1 MRVMTLN
8 NLTTP
13 QNNNN
18 VSMVAGAD
26 RPKEKLLKM
35 SPYVLRKE
43 IAKTQRFIFAAELD
57 LQRMPIEWLRE
68 QYFLCKVEGD
78 LDMLELYDEQLRG
91 QVSLD
96 YRKRVAQANVDL
108 MTSVLVEKEKGVT
121 EVENTSDSLGSS
133 ESVNVSE
140 SDFSSQSGELPPSN
154 SPLPRDSTS
163 LGKSAETINTSQSPV
178 VARPSTTQFIDE
190 LQKRI
195 LFSLE
200 LRLEN
205 ELTEEY
211 LRDCCSLYH
220 DRISIEEYL
229 DRGKN
234 DPHATINRLLFIYQ
248 QSLRDDVDEKDD
260 KCAQEECEEDTPQ
273 EYRRITSEDLMRQ
286 VKAKLDYI
294 NRNANG
300 RLANATKWNEIDW
313 DEAPDT
319 VQELD
324 SKLVSMMTYA
334 NGDPRKQNRIHE
346 YERRAM
352 QHLRRNNTMLPER
365 KTKVSDK
372 STYGYANGLFL

>member
-1 MRVMTLN
+1 MTLN

-133 ESVNVSE
+133 ESVNISE
-140 SDFSSQSGELPPSN
+140 SDFSSQSG
-154 SPLPRDSTS
+154 
-163 LGKSAETINTSQSPV
+163 
-178 VARPSTTQFIDE
+178 
-190 LQKRI
+190 
-195 LFSLE
+195 
-200 LRLEN
+200 
-205 ELTEEY
+205 
-211 LRDCCSLYH
+211 
-220 DRISIEEYL
+220 
-229 DRGKN
+229 
-234 DPHATINRLLFIYQ
+234 
-248 QSLRDDVDEKDD
+248 
-260 KCAQEECEEDTPQ
+260 
-273 EYRRITSEDLMRQ
+273 
-286 VKAKLDYI
+286 
-294 NRNANG
+294 
-300 RLANATKWNEIDW
+300 
-313 DEAPDT
+313 
-319 VQELD
+319 
-324 SKLVSMMTYA
+324 
-334 NGDPRKQNRIHE
+334 
-346 YERRAM
+346 
-352 QHLRRNNTMLPER
+352 
-365 KTKVSDK
+365 
-372 STYGYANGLFL
+372 